1 MKAVLQRV
9 REAWV
14 SVDGREIARIGKGL
28 LVLVGVEKGDTEAA
42 AVQLAGKVA
51 LLRIFEDDQ
60 GKMNLSV
67 QAVGGELLVVSQFTL
82 AADLAKGTR
91 PSFDPAE
98 EPEKARRLIH
108 HFTQQLQ
115 AAGLP
120 VREGQFAARME
131 VGLINDGPVTFL
143 LVVPTVSKHT
153 KSYIS
158 S

>member
-28 LVLVGVEKGDTEAA
+28 LVFIGVEKGDAEVAA
-42 AVQLAGKVA
+42 QELARKVA
-51 LLRIFEDDQ
+51 QLRIFEDDQ

-67 QAVGGELLVVSQFTL
+67 QAIRGELLVVPQFTL

-98 EPEKARRLIH
+98 EPEKARGLIH

-115 AAGLP
+115 AAGLS

-131 VGLINDGPVTFL
+131 VGLINDGPVTFM
-143 LVVPTVSKHT
+143 VGTPV
-153 KSYIS
+153 
-158 S
+158 

>member
-14 SVDGREIARIGKGL
+14 SVDGREISRIGKGL
-28 LVLVGVEKGDTEAA
+28 LVLVGVEKGDAEAA
-42 AVQLAGKVA
+42 ATDLAGKVVQ
-51 LLRIFEDDQ
+51 LRIFEDDQ

-98 EPEKARRLIH
+98 EPGKARRLLEL
-108 HFTQQLQ
+108 FVRQLQ

-120 VREGQFAARME
+120 VREGQFAARMQ
-131 VGLINDGPVTFL
+131 VGLINDGPVTL
-143 LVVPTVSKHT
+143 ILAQ
-153 KSYIS
+153 
-158 S
+158 